1 MQVLR
6 VYLKTAINS
15 EEITLKDLLIII
27 KESNKWLSSNGSLR
41 PNYYFHFD
49 YFRKPSDQEDG
60 ILSRAGIG

>member
-27 KESNKWLSSNGSLR
+27 KESNK
-41 PNYYFHFD
+41 
-49 YFRKPSDQEDG
+49 
-60 ILSRAGIG
+60 